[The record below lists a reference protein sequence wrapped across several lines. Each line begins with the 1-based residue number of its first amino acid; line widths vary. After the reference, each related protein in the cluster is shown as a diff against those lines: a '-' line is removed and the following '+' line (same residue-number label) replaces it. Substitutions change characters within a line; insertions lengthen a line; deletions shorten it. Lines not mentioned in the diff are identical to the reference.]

1 RPVDA
6 EMQRL
11 ASARRPAM
19 ARSVTQ
25 SHEPALQASKL
36 HKAYN
41 NVEVLGAVSLQIQ
54 PGEVV
59 SVIGPSGSGKTT
71 LIRLLNGLEQIDNG
85 EIQINGQPFIHLD
98 RQGQQKPRFMEN
110 AEHRLNI
117 GMVFQSFNLFP
128 HLTVF
133 GNLLLAPRYHQLL
146 DQPVAREQALALLD
160 RVGLLAHAHKYPG
173 QLSGG
178 QQQRVAIARALA
190 LKPDIMLFDEPTSAL
205 DPELVGEVL

>member
-1 RPVDA
+1 
-6 EMQRL
+6 M
-11 ASARRPAM
+11 
-19 ARSVTQ
+19 
-25 SHEPALQASKL
+25 QASRL

-85 EIQINGQPFIHLD
+85 DIKINGQPFIHLS
-98 RQGQQKPRFMEN
+98 RHGAQKLQYVEH

-128 HLTVF
+128 
-133 GNLLLAPRYHQLL
+133 
-146 DQPVAREQALALLD
+146 
-160 RVGLLAHAHKYPG
+160 
-173 QLSGG
+173 
-178 QQQRVAIARALA
+178 I
-190 LKPDIMLFDEPTSAL
+190 
-205 DPELVGEVL
+205 